1 MHFYLLSLFLGRLW
15 RRKWEL
21 LRLQSPGC
29 QVPEEAFACL
39 QHADV
44 AIFQN
49 VYVLLAIVCVFP
61 LTTCTCERCNSALKR
76 LKTRLR
82 NMTTE
87 RLSGLTMMNLYPSE
101 KIDLEKVL
109 DRFASMKQRSADLA
123 HPRHQPPPDLF

>member
-1 MHFYLLSLFLGRLW
+1 M
-15 RRKWEL
+15 
-21 LRLQSPGC
+21 QSPGC